1 MEAAVWA
8 HDQIPGF
15 DLFSGHAAV
24 MLAVD
29 SASGRILDANA
40 SAAAFYGYSR
50 EALRGMT
57 IYDINMYEPADV
69 NLEMERASL
78 EERRYF
84 IFPHRLASGE
94 VRTVE
99 VYSSPV
105 YVPSLGAQVLVSVV
119 HDVHDRVLQA
129 PDVEEYRSRLT
140 ALVERRAGELY
151 AARAASIGVAALS
164 VAFLIAA
171 VFFIVLFWTQRKNA
185 AALRGALEEKSYLLK
200 ELQHRVKNTL
210 NTVAAMVEIE
220 GGRHAGGPVAAAM
233 GALYHRVEALALLYQ
248 RLYEGNRDTDI
259 EAVSYLQGLVTT
271 LRASFKDSYGDV
283 LFQSSVNE
291 LFLDAKRAS
300 NVGLIAN
307 ELVTNAL
314 KYGRPKLGENGAVA
328 VAVLLDRTEDG
339 VVLSVRNYGK
349 GLPEE
354 FSVDSGEGFGLLVS
368 REFAKQMKGSLFVRE
383 DRADESVTFGVA
395 FPL

>member
-1 MEAAVWA
+1 
-8 HDQIPGF
+8 
-15 DLFSGHAAV
+15 
-24 MLAVD
+24 
-29 SASGRILDANA
+29 
-40 SAAAFYGYSR
+40 
-50 EALRGMT
+50 
-57 IYDINMYEPADV
+57 
-69 NLEMERASL
+69 
-78 EERRYF
+78 
-84 IFPHRLASGE
+84 
-94 VRTVE
+94 
-99 VYSSPV
+99 
-105 YVPSLGAQVLVSVV
+105 
-119 HDVHDRVLQA
+119 
-129 PDVEEYRSRLT
+129 
-140 ALVERRAGELY
+140 
-151 AARAASIGVAALS
+151 
-164 VAFLIAA
+164 
-171 VFFIVLFWTQRKNA
+171 
-185 AALRGALEEKSYLLK
+185 
-200 ELQHRVKNTL
+200 
-210 NTVAAMVEIE
+210 
-220 GGRHAGGPVAAAM
+220 M